1 MCERDLYDSVLRS
14 PNGNNYTWNRG
25 NTFSKLDY
33 IFVSADLLDL
43 TTSYDTI
50 WDLVKSDHAAIK
62 ICIKLDGSTK
72 RGKSYPKLFLSDIKS
87 DGAIEHIKNEICKAI
102 DEFPKH
108 WNPHQKLDFIKV
120 VIRTNTLELRS
131 KNKISTQSI
140 ELLPQEIDS
149 FKAIPTLDEQQSVEF
164 NNIRSKLYKEEEVQS
179 EKLRIMAGIKW
190 AEEGELSTKFFLNS
204 INSKRAISTVD
215 YLNTENGPIH
225 NIKDILLLSKQF
237 YEDLYAERKTAIV
250 DDFYKHCPKL
260 SDNARESLCNDVT
273 IADLKNALK
282 SCKDSTPGLDGIPYS
297 FYKIFGTQLLPI
309 LLESWKFSI
318 ATGKLPQSQSTSVIS
333 LIPKA
338 GKDKHDI
345 RNWRPI
351 SISPCD
357 LKIITKALSIK
368 VGSVLGEII
377 SDSQMGYVPGRDI
390 NFNNRLMNTA
400 LNYCNN
406 NDLDYVLMSLD
417 AQKAYDSI
425 DHSYICK
432 TLETYGFP
440 ESFIST
446 VNLLHNS
453 LQAHVQVNGFLSDR
467 FCIKRGVKQGDALS
481 CALFIISIDPLI
493 RNIENNHNIPAL
505 NISSNCALN
514 TLAYADDIAII
525 TQNSDEVIQQVFNE
539 YESLTHMSGLTLNA
553 EKTEILNLCTANKLS
568 STANYNHNNFSITH
582 SSSVTICGNLL
593 SLNKA
598 TSYEHNISNKISKLK
613 EQLNRWKSRNLSI
626 NGKMIVLKA
635 FAISQLIFSSQ
646 FQTITKK
653 DLKRIE
659 HLCYSFVWNG
669 TDHVKR
675 GILKSERHAGGINGI
690 DVESFFYAITLRQFF
705 KSNSNDKLMAINQS
719 LFIKEDIK
727 TQARTKLR
735 RILLAQ
741 INNNPIDSQ
750 ISAEWI
756 SQTRAEYFVKP
767 YSKIDILM
775 YNLGI
780 TNISSINPSIY
791 SRGEYNSIRR
801 SLSPGLILVLDR
813 YLPDTI
819 LAPRVTFIH
828 NGSEV
833 AFNKLSS
840 RILNDI
846 IKKVLNK
853 TILYHPSS
861 KFPLESYLFT
871 DIRNTWQHLWQI
883 RNPTLRAIRLKILYK
898 DVWCQEKRFKL
909 KLNSSDACNICGEAE
924 SAIHQLFQCSN
935 ARKLWSYVAEFIGL
949 KLDNNLP
956 IPDQS
961 VVNLIQVLADITSE
975 LIKSVIFKLL
985 IQIDR
990 SVNITKRDAYR
1001 TLSYWLSISKS
1012 QINKRLKGNNSES
1025 QRFESIVTKL
1035 NSPL

>member
-1 MCERDLYDSVLRS
+1 
-14 PNGNNYTWNRG
+14 
-25 NTFSKLDY
+25 
-33 IFVSADLLDL
+33 
-43 TTSYDTI
+43 
-50 WDLVKSDHAAIK
+50 
-62 ICIKLDGSTK
+62 
-72 RGKSYPKLFLSDIKS
+72 
-87 DGAIEHIKNEICKAI
+87 
-102 DEFPKH
+102 
-108 WNPHQKLDFIKV
+108 
-120 VIRTNTLELRS
+120 
-131 KNKISTQSI
+131 
-140 ELLPQEIDS
+140 
-149 FKAIPTLDEQQSVEF
+149 
-164 NNIRSKLYKEEEVQS
+164 
-179 EKLRIMAGIKW
+179 
-190 AEEGELSTKFFLNS
+190 
-204 INSKRAISTVD
+204 
-215 YLNTENGPIH
+215 
-225 NIKDILLLSKQF
+225 
-237 YEDLYAERKTAIV
+237 
-250 DDFYKHCPKL
+250 
-260 SDNARESLCNDVT
+260 
-273 IADLKNALK
+273 
-282 SCKDSTPGLDGIPYS
+282 
-297 FYKIFGTQLLPI
+297 
-309 LLESWKFSI
+309 
-318 ATGKLPQSQSTSVIS
+318 
-333 LIPKA
+333 
-338 GKDKHDI
+338 
-345 RNWRPI
+345 
-351 SISPCD
+351 
-357 LKIITKALSIK
+357 
-368 VGSVLGEII
+368 
-377 SDSQMGYVPGRDI
+377 
-390 NFNNRLMNTA
+390 
-400 LNYCNN
+400 
-406 NDLDYVLMSLD
+406 
-417 AQKAYDSI
+417 
-425 DHSYICK
+425 
-432 TLETYGFP
+432 
-440 ESFIST
+440 
-446 VNLLHNS
+446 
-453 LQAHVQVNGFLSDR
+453 
-467 FCIKRGVKQGDALS
+467 
-481 CALFIISIDPLI
+481 
-493 RNIENNHNIPAL
+493 
-505 NISSNCALN
+505 
-514 TLAYADDIAII
+514 
-525 TQNSDEVIQQVFNE
+525 
-539 YESLTHMSGLTLNA
+539 
-553 EKTEILNLCTANKLS
+553 
-568 STANYNHNNFSITH
+568 
-582 SSSVTICGNLL
+582 
-593 SLNKA
+593 
-598 TSYEHNISNKISKLK
+598 
-613 EQLNRWKSRNLSI
+613 
-626 NGKMIVLKA
+626 MIVLKA

-690 DVESFFYAITLRQFF
+690 DIESFFYAITLRQFF